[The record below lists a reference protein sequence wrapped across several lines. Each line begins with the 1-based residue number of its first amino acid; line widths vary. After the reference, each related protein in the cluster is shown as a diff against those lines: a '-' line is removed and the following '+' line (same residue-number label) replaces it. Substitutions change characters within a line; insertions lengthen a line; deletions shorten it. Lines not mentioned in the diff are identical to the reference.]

1 MGCSL
6 TAFCVKLIYNTE
18 SFYVPRGIS
27 VCFSGKQ
34 KLSPSL
40 FCFACMLACFLYYRT
55 YDCYCRRSVWKHL
68 SINEISFHQGDD
80 IHLHYSRVEGFLDFG
95 AAWSPQPAYTLCMAL
110 TCSRANLTALVTSTQ
125 VLQSP
130 KKSCVQFWTLQLADK
145 NQ

>member
-1 MGCSL
+1 MGCRL

-27 VCFSGKQ
+27 ACFSEKQ

-80 IHLHYSRVEGFLDFG
+80 IHLHYSKQSGRFSGFRCCLVSAACLHPLHGSHMFQSKPHCLGDFNTSLTIPKEVLCPVLDT
-95 AAWSPQPAYTLCMAL
+95 AV
-110 TCSRANLTALVTSTQ
+110 SR
-125 VLQSP
+125 
-130 KKSCVQFWTLQLADK
+130 
-145 NQ
+145 